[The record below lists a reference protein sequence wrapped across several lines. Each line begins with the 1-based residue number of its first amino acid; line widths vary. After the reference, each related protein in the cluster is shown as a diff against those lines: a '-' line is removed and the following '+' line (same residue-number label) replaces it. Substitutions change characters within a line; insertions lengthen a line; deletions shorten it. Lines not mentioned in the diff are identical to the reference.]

1 MTYTKHLAALALA
14 LTGPAAMATAA
25 GAGTLP
31 EASTVATT
39 TTTVGRTA
47 LPSGSTELAAPGTD
61 RTGRVLA
68 ELTSEGR
75 PPAWYDPQA
84 EGLALRSGGRSTA
97 GPHQSVD
104 SLSPGPWCVYDC
116 IATGVAYEH
125 GDGVKLVVE
134 TTVDATVTLLVCRD
148 DDGDFAQ
155 CEYFAYE
162 SSVGPVTEF
171 EWVIDPLD
179 PGTYWVTAV
188 ATDSTGSTHA
198 FGEFT
203 LA

>member
-1 MTYTKHLAALALA
+1 MKYTKHLGALALA
-14 LTGPAAMATAA
+14 LTGPAALATAA

-31 EASTVATT
+31 EATAT
-39 TTTVGRTA
+39 TTTVGVSP
-47 LPSGSTELAAPGTD
+47 LPSGSTEAAAPGTD

-84 EGLALRSGGRSTA
+84 EGLPLRSGGGSAA
-97 GPHQSVD
+97 GPTEGID
-104 SLSPGPWCVYDC
+104 SLSPGPWCVHDC

-125 GDGVKLVVE
+125 GDGVRLVVE

-148 DDGDFAQ
+148 DTGDYD
-155 CEYFAYE
+155 CEYLEIE

>member
-1 MTYTKHLAALALA
+1 MKYTKHLGALALA
-14 LTGPAAMATAA
+14 LVGPAAMATAA

-31 EASTVATT
+31 VAAPTTT
-39 TTTVGRTA
+39 TTTVGVS
-47 LPSGSTELAAPGTD
+47 PSGSSELAAPSND

-75 PPAWYDPQA
+75 TPAWFEAHAKGVP
-84 EGLALRSGGRSTA
+84 GLAGGSSSA
-97 GPHQSVD
+97 GPHQSAD
-104 SLSPGPWCVYDC
+104 SYSPGPWCVYDC

-134 TTVDATVTLLVCRD
+134 TTVDATITLLVCRD
-148 DDGDFAQ
+148 DDGNVAD
-155 CEYFAYE
+155 CEYFDYT
-162 SSVGPVTEF
+162 SSEGPVTEF

-188 ATDSTGSTHA
+188 AADNTGSTHA

-203 LA
+203 LT